1 MARNSR
7 IATLAAGL
15 SLLVAVGAAA
25 AQDAKKGP
33 APANPVG
40 AGNWAATATPQAAAP
55 GTITLDPKQ
64 TAVVKQ
70 VEAYFNALENL
81 RGNFVQTTADN
92 KRMRGKF
99 FVKKPGR
106 FRFDYNLPSKQV
118 IISDGKF
125 LAIQDHDLGNEDVV
139 ELDNTPF
146 RILLRKDVDLLRDA
160 RINEV
165 QEADDVLIV
174 ALQDKS
180 PDTPGRIRLIMLKKP
195 QVELK
200 EWVTTDAQGLDT
212 RVELSDVNRT
222 EDIDANMFKRQ
233 PMVKKN

>member
-1 MARNSR
+1 MARIFR
-7 IATLAAGL
+7 TVTVAAGL
-15 SLLVAVGAAA
+15 SLLLGIATLS

-33 APANPVG
+33 TPANPVG
-40 AGNWAATATPQAAAP
+40 AGNWSAKATPEAS
-55 GTITLDPKQ
+55 GGLTLDARQ

-81 RGNFVQTTADN
+81 RGSFVQTTADN
-92 KRMRGKF
+92 KRMRGKV

-106 FRFDYNLPSKQV
+106 FRFDYALPSKQV
-118 IISDGKF
+118 ILSDGRF

-146 RILLRKDVDLLRDA
+146 RLLLRKDVDLLRDA

-165 QEADDVLIV
+165 QEADDLLIV
-174 ALQDKS
+174 SLQDNS
-180 PDTPGRIRLIMLKKP
+180 PDTPGRIKLILLKKP

-212 RVELSDVNRT
+212 RIELTDVNRT
-222 EDIDANMFKRQ
+222 EDIDATMFKRQ
-233 PMVKKN
+233 PMNRRN